1 MPKPV
6 SGKRPAEEAPSTP
19 SQSSVPSTPT
29 GEAEVEPKKQ
39 KKQRKGAEE
48 QVPLTPVQK
57 AKDMCAKLL
66 KKKNDASNLTL
77 TLQSLPYAQAL
88 SAEMQKFAT
97 QFESFGCFCCFF
109 AAADTNGFEISISI
123 AILHVDVRVQ
133 V

>member
-6 SGKRPAEEAPSTP
+6 SRKRAAEEAPSTP
-19 SQSSVPSTPT
+19 SQCSVPSTPT
-29 GEAEVEPKKQ
+29 QESEVPEPKKP

-88 SAEMQKFAT
+88 SAEMQTFAT
-97 QFESFGCFCCFF
+97 QFESFGCFCFLLQRIPTVLKFQFPLQSYMLMCEF
-109 AAADTNGFEISISI
+109 
-123 AILHVDVRVQ
+123 
-133 V
+133 